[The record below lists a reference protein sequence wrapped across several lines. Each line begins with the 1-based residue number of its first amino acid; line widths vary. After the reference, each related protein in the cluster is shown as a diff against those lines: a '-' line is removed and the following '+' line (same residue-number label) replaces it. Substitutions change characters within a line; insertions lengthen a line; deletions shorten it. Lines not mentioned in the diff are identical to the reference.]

1 MTYRKF
7 GIAGLL
13 AVMLLVS
20 VVVIS
25 ALSANS
31 VPELTAEFEEPAE
44 IVDEE
49 RIREDAD
56 GPEVEL
62 IVEEEPELDPVS
74 VDPISENRPYWYL
87 LIADPEQQKV
97 LFSYID
103 NCYVSDEEKNEMKVA
118 MEDIWNRYP
127 DRITEQDYLML
138 EKVDV
143 ATAEYLNYKH
153 GVSTEEGVSGLR
165 LHIFNEGSK
174 DHELLVKIYDKNE
187 TCLFSEEYF
196 LAHEE
201 KKDSSPVIFAEHG
214 TYVYE
219 LTLDDNI
226 TETYE
231 FVLDTYCSSTVI
243 VINDSDSGTPISI
256 TVESLYPW

>member
-7 GIAGLL
+7 GIVGLL

-31 VPELTAEFEEPAE
+31 VPELTAEVEEPAE
-44 IVDEE
+44 IVDDE
-49 RIREDAD
+49 IQY
-56 GPEVEL
+56 PIL
-62 IVEEEPELDPVS
+62 EEPEPVPKINTS
-74 VDPISENRPYWYL
+74 TPEMPYWYL
-87 LIADPEQQKV
+87 LEADPEQQKI

-103 NCYVSDEEKNEMKVA
+103 NCYVSDEEKNEMKMA

-127 DRITEQDYLML
+127 EQITEQDYLIL

-201 KKDSSPVIFAEHG
+201 EVSSPGIFAEHG
-214 TYVYE
+214 TYIYE
-219 LTLDDNI
+219 VTLDGNI

-243 VINDSDSGTPISI
+243 IINDSDPGTPISI
-256 TVESLYPW
+256 TVESL

>member
-7 GIAGLL
+7 GIVGLL

-31 VPELTAEFEEPAE
+31 VPELTAEVEEPAE
-44 IVDEE
+44 IVDDE
-49 RIREDAD
+49 IQY
-56 GPEVEL
+56 PIL
-62 IVEEEPELDPVS
+62 EEPEPVPKINTS
-74 VDPISENRPYWYL
+74 TPEMPYWYL
-87 LIADPEQQKV
+87 LEADPEQQKI

-103 NCYVSDEEKNEMKVA
+103 NCYVSDEEKNEMKMA

-127 DRITEQDYLML
+127 EQITEQDYLIL

-187 TCLFSEEYF
+187 TCLFCEEYF

-201 KKDSSPVIFAEHG
+201 EVSSPGIFAEHG
-214 TYVYE
+214 TYIYE
-219 LTLDDNI
+219 VTLDGNI

-243 VINDSDSGTPISI
+243 IINDSDPGTPISI
-256 TVESLYPW
+256 TVESL

>member
-7 GIAGLL
+7 GIVGLL

-31 VPELTAEFEEPAE
+31 VPELTTEVEEPAE

-49 RIREDAD
+49 IQY
-56 GPEVEL
+56 PIL
-62 IVEEEPELDPVS
+62 EEPEPVPKINTS
-74 VDPISENRPYWYL
+74 TPEMPYWYL
-87 LIADPEQQKV
+87 LEADPEQQKI

-103 NCYVSDEEKNEMKVA
+103 NCYVSNEEKNEMKMA
-118 MEDIWNRYP
+118 MEDMWNRYP
-127 DRITEQDYLML
+127 EQITGQDYLML
-138 EKVDV
+138 EKVAF
-143 ATAEYLNYKH
+143 ATAEYLNDKH
-153 GVSTEEGVSGLR
+153 GVSTEEEVSTEGVISR
-165 LHIFNEGSK
+165 LILCIFNDGSK

-201 KKDSSPVIFAEHG
+201 EVSSPGIFAECG

-219 LTLDDNI
+219 LTLDGNI

-231 FVLDTYCSSTVI
+231 FVLDTCYSSTVI
-243 VINDSDSGTPISI
+243 IINDSDPGTPISI
-256 TVESLYPW
+256 TVKSL

>member
-7 GIAGLL
+7 GIVGLL

-31 VPELTAEFEEPAE
+31 VPELTTEVEEPPE
-44 IVDEE
+44 IVDDEIQYPILEE
-49 RIREDAD
+49 SEPVPKINTST
-56 GPEVEL
+56 PEM
-62 IVEEEPELDPVS
+62 
-74 VDPISENRPYWYL
+74 PYWYL
-87 LIADPEQQKV
+87 LEADPEQQKI

-103 NCYVSDEEKNEMKVA
+103 NCYVSDEEKNEMKMA
-118 MEDIWNRYP
+118 MEDMWNRYP
-127 DRITEQDYLML
+127 DQITGQDYLML
-138 EKVDV
+138 EKVAF
-143 ATAEYLNYKH
+143 ATAEYLNGKH
-153 GVSTEEGVSGLR
+153 GVSTEEEVSTEGVISR
-165 LHIFNEGSK
+165 LILCIFNDGSK

-201 KKDSSPVIFAEHG
+201 EVSSPGIFAECG

-219 LTLDDNI
+219 LTLDGNI

-231 FVLDTYCSSTVI
+231 FVLDTYYSSTVI
-243 VINDSDSGTPISI
+243 IINDSDPGTPISI
-256 TVESLYPW
+256 SVESL

>member
-7 GIAGLL
+7 GIVGLL
-13 AVMLLVS
+13 AVMLLAS

-31 VPELTAEFEEPAE
+31 VPELTTEVVEPAE

-62 IVEEEPELDPVS
+62 IVEEPGPVP
-74 VDPISENRPYWYL
+74 VNPISENRPYWYL

-103 NCYVSDEEKNEMKVA
+103 NCYVSDEEKNEMKMA

-127 DRITEQDYLML
+127 DRITEKDYLML

-187 TCLFSEEYF
+187 TCLFSEGYF

-201 KKDSSPVIFAEHG
+201 EDSSPGIFAEHG
-214 TYVYE
+214 TYIYE
-219 LTLDDNI
+219 LTLDGNI

-243 VINDSDSGTPISI
+243 IINDSDSGTPISI